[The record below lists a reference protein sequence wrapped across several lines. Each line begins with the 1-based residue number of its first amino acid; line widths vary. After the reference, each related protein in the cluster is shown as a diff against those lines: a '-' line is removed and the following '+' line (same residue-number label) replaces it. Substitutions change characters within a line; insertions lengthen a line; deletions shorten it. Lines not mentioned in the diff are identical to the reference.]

1 MRDHTRMAPG
11 EAPRALKNRKEV
23 LTRMRSCPSLHASV
37 SCADERSQKVPGT
50 RDAPLGCHGPLT
62 TRARGKVQDIRQRL
76 GGDRR
81 RKARRSR
88 NRLTILA
95 QTAPSQLPAGA
106 RWHGELKLTAAETLQ
121 LASGLVCMT

>member
-11 EAPRALKNRKEV
+11 ELR
-23 LTRMRSCPSLHASV
+23 
-37 SCADERSQKVPGT
+37 
-50 RDAPLGCHGPLT
+50 APLKTG
-62 TRARGKVQDIRQRL
+62 RKVQDIRQRL

-95 QTAPSQLPAGA
+95 QTAPSKLPARA